1 MKFNRKSKPNIF
13 TPRVIAV
20 GFVFLSVFIVEFFFK
35 TWCGVQCIRIGYE
48 ITDAMNKQQNL
59 MNMQKN
65 LTIELVHLQSPQVLM
80 KIAKEK
86 FELTIPEP
94 DQVIV
99 IP

>member
-1 MKFNRKSKPNIF
+1 MTVNRKSKPNLL

-20 GFVFLSVFIVEFFFK
+20 SFVFLSIFIVEFFLK
-35 TWCGVQCIRIGYE
+35 TWCGVQCIQTGYE
-48 ITDAMNKQQNL
+48 ISVAMKKQQNL

-65 LTIELVHLQSPQVLM
+65 VTIELVHLRSPQILM

-94 DQVIV
+94 DQVII

>member
-20 GFVFLSVFIVEFFFK
+20 GFVFLSVFIIEFFFK
-35 TWCGVQCIRIGYE
+35 TWCGVQCIRTGYE
-48 ITDAMNKQQNL
+48 ITDALNKQQNL

-65 LTIELVHLQSPQVLM
+65 LKIELVHLLSPQVLM
-80 KIAKEK
+80 EIAKEK

-94 DQVIV
+94 GQVII

>member
-1 MKFNRKSKPNIF
+1 MKFNKRTKPDVF

-20 GFVFLSVFIVEFFFK
+20 GFVFLSVFMAEFFLK
-35 TWCGVQCIRIGYE
+35 TWCGVQCIRVGYE

-59 MNMQKN
+59 TNMQKN
-65 LTIELVHLQSPQVLM
+65 LKIELLHLRSPQVLM

-86 FELTIPEP
+86 YELTIPEP

>member
-1 MKFNRKSKPNIF
+1 MNLNRKSKPSLL
-13 TPRVIAV
+13 TPRVVAV

-35 TWCGVQCIRIGYE
+35 TWCGVQCIRTGYE

-59 MNMQKN
+59 INMQKN
-65 LTIELVHLQSPQVLM
+65 LKIEMVHLRSPQLLM
-80 KIAKEK
+80 QIAKEK

-94 DQVIV
+94 GQVIV

>member
-20 GFVFLSVFIVEFFFK
+20 GFVFLSVFIIEFFFK
-35 TWCGVQCIRIGYE
+35 TWCGVQCIRTGYE
-48 ITDAMNKQQNL
+48 ITDALNKQQNL
-59 MNMQKN
+59 LNMQKN
-65 LTIELVHLQSPQVLM
+65 LKIELVHLRSPQVLM

-94 DQVIV
+94 DQVII